1 MKVLYEI
8 EKQTVNDYINILFNC
23 FNYFFHLNIYINHV
37 SLSSLTK
44 NHDFRPKYPELL
56 EQPFIKYY
64 EVAEV
69 DIPQWFKSVVDSAGI
84 KTHRRQ
90 VLEMYI

>member
-1 MKVLYEI
+1 MVSAEI
-8 EKQTVNDYINILFNC
+8 MRHLVILNLFALLH
-23 FNYFFHLNIYINHV
+23 FFFLF
-37 SLSSLTK
+37 SLTK

-64 EVAEV
+64 EVADV

-90 VLEMYI
+90 VLLYILISYPNM